1 MNIRLFFLFLVISV
15 GGIAQTDAPNTTDAS
30 GKKQGHWIKYD
41 DNKKKI
47 YEGNFV
53 NNIPVGKFTY
63 YYDTGTPWAVT
74 LFSKNGT
81 VAYTK
86 HYTAGGKLAGFGKYV
101 NQKKDSLW
109 KFLNEDSI
117 LISEENYING
127 LKNGSAKVYY
137 PTGQIAEDKT
147 WKMGKLNGPCKKYFE
162 NGQLK
167 YTGQFID
174 DKVEGKAV
182 YYFASGKVDG
192 EGVYLHDLKEG
203 IWKYYKEDGKL
214 RRTDKYVNGRMVE
227 STDPDSVPKEQIEKE
242 KKNAEQFEIKDP
254 YQEGYR
260 PE

>member
-1 MNIRLFFLFLVISV
+1 MSIRFFLLFLVTSL
-15 GGIAQTDAPNTTDAS
+15 GAIAQTDALNTTDAS

-53 NNIPVGKFTY
+53 NNVPVGKFTY
-63 YYDTGTPWAVT
+63 YYDTGIPWAVT
-74 LFSKNGT
+74 VFSKNGT
-81 VAYTK
+81 VAYTR
-86 HYTAGGKLAGFGKYV
+86 HYNAAGKLAGFGKYV

-109 KFLNEDSI
+109 KFFSEDSI

-137 PTGQIAEDKT
+137 PNGQVAEDKI

-162 NGQLK
+162 SGQLK
-167 YTGQFID
+167 YTGQFVD
-174 DKVEGKAV
+174 DKVEGKSV
-182 YYFASGKVDG
+182 YYFSSGKVDG
-192 EGVYLHDLKEG
+192 EGVYKNDLKDG
-203 IWKYYKEDGKL
+203 IWKYYQEDGKV

-227 STDPDSVPKEQIEKE
+227 STDKDYVPKEEVEKE
-242 KKNAEQFEIKDP
+242 KINSQQFEIKDP
-254 YQEGYR
+254 YQEGYH